1 MKINKNPT
9 HICADS
15 ICALVLFQHFGVPGS
30 NSRLGGS
37 PSPQVWTGAGHLV
50 CLKLTILR
58 KSVRDK
64 GKPVTA
70 GNKSLGGGYEMTP
83 QGPFHL
89 GKTAA
94 SRSTVESPMVC
105 TGYRLV
111 QFVPV
116 RGEG

>member
-1 MKINKNPT
+1 
-9 HICADS
+9 
-15 ICALVLFQHFGVPGS
+15 
-30 NSRLGGS
+30 
-37 PSPQVWTGAGHLV
+37 
-50 CLKLTILR
+50 
-58 KSVRDK
+58 
-64 GKPVTA
+64 
-70 GNKSLGGGYEMTP
+70 MTP